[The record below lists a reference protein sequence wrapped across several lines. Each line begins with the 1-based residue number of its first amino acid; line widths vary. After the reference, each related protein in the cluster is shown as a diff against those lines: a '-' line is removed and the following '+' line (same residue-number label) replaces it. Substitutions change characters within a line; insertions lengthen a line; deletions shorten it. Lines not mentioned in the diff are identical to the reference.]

1 MPPLPSTPSTSEAHD
16 RLAVRSPSSG
26 SLAVPT
32 KLTLSPTLKPEPA
45 AGAVIATLGPAFTV
59 RVIASLPWSRP
70 ESTTRAVMTW
80 VPGEREVVENEPP
93 LGPIV
98 PSTSDD
104 QLRLTVRS
112 PSSKSVAVAAK
123 LTLSPTLKAEPSAGA
138 VMVTLGGVLVTSMLT
153 VPTPCSPSASLT
165 EAVIT

>member
-1 MPPLPSTPSTSEAHD
+1 M
-16 RLAVRSPSSG
+16 
-26 SLAVPT
+26 PT
-32 KLTLSPTLKPEPA
+32 KLTPSLATKLAPS

-123 LTLSPTLKAEPSAGA
+123 LTLSPALKAEPSAGA
-138 VMVTLGGVLVTSMLT
+138 AIVTLGAELVTSRVT
-153 VPTPCSPSASLT
+153 ASVACRAPASVT
-165 EAVIT
+165 DAVMTWAPIDR